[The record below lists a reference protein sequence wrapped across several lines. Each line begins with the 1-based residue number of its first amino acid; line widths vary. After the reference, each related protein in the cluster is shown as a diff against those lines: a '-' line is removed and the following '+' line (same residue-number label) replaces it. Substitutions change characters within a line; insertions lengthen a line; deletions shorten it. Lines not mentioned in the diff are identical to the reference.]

1 MIKGFDH
8 IGHGQMLLKRVQIL
22 SGLIAQTLML
32 LIALCAAMG
41 VKADPLAGDI
51 ALPESLAQLRAAILR
66 HHPEAQ
72 VGIHTLLRQG
82 RQEPILLIRLPNTTD
97 DTAFRLVNSTE
108 FMARDLPTEARIQ
121 LIFNA
126 QHLGLPGET
135 LTVDIS
141 SLVPEFIAEQYL
153 PLMLEHPHLA
163 MALPH
168 IRRTLPATAD
178 ILLGQGWLAHDSG
191 QLMVDAFGQRKGL
204 LPPSPLMLKATTYLE
219 VLMGNGH
226 HLRFYPTTDGIRK
239 VSVDAKGQEHLEATM
254 TTDQLLSWHQSEP

>member
-1 MIKGFDH
+1 
-8 IGHGQMLLKRVQIL
+8 MLLKREYTL
-22 SGLIAQTLML
+22 GRLIAQTLML
-32 LIALCAAMG
+32 LITLISAMA
-41 VKADPLAGDI
+41 VRADPLAGDI
-51 ALPESLAQLRAAILR
+51 ALPESLAQLRTAILR
-66 HHPEAQ
+66 HHPDAQ

-82 RQEPILLIRLPNTTD
+82 RREPILLIRLPNATD
-97 DTAFRLVNSTE
+97 DTALKLVNSTE
-108 FMARDLPTEARIQ
+108 FMARDLPTDTRIQ

-178 ILLGQGWLAHDSG
+178 ILLGQGWQDNHSG

-204 LPPSPLMLKATTYLE
+204 LPSNPLMLKATTYLE

-226 HLRFYPTTDGIRK
+226 HLRFYPTSEGIRK
-239 VSVDAKGQEHLEATM
+239 VSVDAQGREHLEATM
-254 TTDQLLSWHQSEP
+254 TTTQLLSWHQSTP